1 MTLALPNKRP
11 LLTPGWSRNELT
23 RRAKASPSL
32 DLRLADNKSLI
43 DAVTGLSL
51 VTFTRASSGTFVGS
65 DGLIKTATTNLIT
78 HSQTFNNAAW
88 ILSGTGA
95 TITAVTD
102 IEAPNGSMT
111 AWTLASGAG
120 GFAQIQ
126 NTFSGI
132 SGATY
137 TGSFWVRGRSGTTGV
152 VSIRVSENIN
162 TQLTGITSSWQR
174 FSFTATSTSTT
185 IRLGIHLSANTE
197 SIDIW
202 GAQLEQ
208 SSTVGEYIPTTSVIN
223 SAPRFDH
230 NPTTG
235 ESLGLLVE
243 EQRTNEVRSSSMAG
257 GATGTPGTYPTG
269 LTTNSIAAGL
279 TLQIA
284 ALGTNEG
291 LPYVDIRVSG
301 TSSDPNGFS
310 INLQPSTDAV
320 AASGQTWTGS
330 CYCSLVAGSY
340 SNTTAPRLRILER
353 TSAGGYLA
361 EGSGGTIIA
370 TGTSLLQARATVTR
384 TLTNALTA
392 RAQLGFVIGI
402 ASGVTVDFTL
412 RFAAPQLEAG
422 AFPTSYIPT
431 TTSAVT
437 RSADVASIT
446 GANFSSWY
454 RQDEG
459 TVFVKKGLSRSFDVS
474 RISLEFGDGTN
485 NNRFFLGSNTAGA
498 ANAAVVATATTQ
510 ASLASA
516 NAFLTGTANSSLAY
530 RLDDFALVVNGGTPA
545 VDVSGTVPTVSALYI
560 GKAGSTASVNWS
572 GTINRLTYW
581 PQRLSN
587 TTLQEVTR

>member
-1 MTLALPNKRP
+1 
-11 LLTPGWSRNELT
+11 
-23 RRAKASPSL
+23 
-32 DLRLADNKSLI
+32 
-43 DAVTGLSL
+43 
-51 VTFTRASSGTFVGS
+51 VGS

>member
-43 DAVTGLSL
+43 DAVTGQSL
-51 VTFTRASSGTFVGS
+51 VTFTRASSGTYVGS
-65 DGLIKTATTNLIT
+65 DGLIKTATTNLLLR
-78 HSQTFNNAAW
+78 SEEFD
-88 ILSGTGA
+88 TGW
-95 TITAVTD
+95 TGSESNTTVTANTNT
-102 IEAPNGSMT
+102 APNGTLT
-111 AWTLASGAG
+111 ADTIDFTNASSYRYQVVSNAPAGAT
-120 GFAQIQ
+120 F
-126 NTFSGI
+126 TFSVWVASNTKTQTVIRIAGT
-132 SGATY
+132 S
-137 TGSFWVRGRSGTTGV
+137 TGSGGQLVVNLTPTLTRYSLTVTIPSGNTAAFVGFENRTGV
-152 VSIRVSENIN
+152 GGGNGS
-162 TQLTGITSSWQR
+162 TG
-174 FSFTATSTSTT
+174 T
-185 IRLGIHLSANTE
+185 IIA
-197 SIDIW
+197 W
-202 GAQLEQ
+202 GAQLEE
-208 SSTVGEYIPTTSVIN
+208 SPTVGEYIPTTSVIN

-243 EQRTNEVRSSSMAG
+243 EQRTNLLLQSNG
-257 GATGTPGTYPTG
+257 FDTTW
-269 LTTNSIAAGL
+269 TNSNSNETTAAG
-279 TLQIA
+279 TA
-284 ALGTNEG
+284 PDGTNTAWSFT
-291 LPYVDIRVSG
+291 DTADVSPVAHELRQANIAG
-301 TSSDPNGFS
+301 TSGLSYTYSVYAKAGTLPELILALPSAIFGASAATRFNLSNGS
-310 INLQPSTDAV
+310 I
-320 AASGQTWTGS
+320 
-330 CYCSLVAGSY
+330 
-340 SNTTAPRLRILER
+340 
-353 TSAGGYLA
+353 TSAGGGVTSSIVSVGGGWYRLMSTA
-361 EGSGGTIIA
+361 TATASATGAYVLRLGNGTGGTYQGNG
-370 TGTSLLQARATVTR
+370 TGTVFIWG
-384 TLTNALTA
+384 
-392 RAQLGFVIGI
+392 AQLEV
-402 ASGVTVDFTL
+402 
-412 RFAAPQLEAG
+412 G

-431 TTSAVT
+431 TTATVT